1 MFSIWRDGR
10 RLFLII
16 IACLIGTSGF
26 KSYAVCPEALK
37 IEIKA
42 DGCIEI
48 KSVCVDKARLLFV
61 LQDKFEEV
69 GDDHA
74 YISVAPDS
82 KAEDLILVEGVLR
95 RLDAE
100 YTTKLGQA
108 WVCDDIIVFDDW
120 VR

>member
-1 MFSIWRDGR
+1 MFSIWRDGH

-16 IACLIGTSGF
+16 IACLIGSSGF
-26 KSYAVCPEALK
+26 KSYAVCPEALN

-61 LQDKFEEV
+61 LQNKLDRI
-69 GDDHA
+69 GNDHA
-74 YISVAPDS
+74 YISVAPNS
-82 KAEDLILVEGVLR
+82 KAQDLILVEETLR
-95 RLDAE
+95 RLDIA

-108 WVCDDIIVFDDW
+108 WVCNDIIVFDDW